1 MQSSR
6 VEQNNIIASQ
16 SNQTQWLTPWL
27 TSDRSPLSCWEIC
40 LRLSVDDSALQT
52 QTYKLSVSEQTI
64 RCFELNKHY
73 IQNQG
78 SLCIVSVHEQTEE
91 SSKLVSVIGLGLFFI
106 Y

>member
-1 MQSSR
+1 M
-6 VEQNNIIASQ
+6 
-16 SNQTQWLTPWL
+16 
-27 TSDRSPLSCWEIC
+27 
-40 LRLSVDDSALQT
+40 DDSALQT
-52 QTYKLSVSEQTI
+52 QTYELSVSEQTI